1 MIVKSSFSNTK
12 YVSYFL
18 VVLGLFFSSAFVTLF
33 IKTNISIKV
42 SGVVRP
48 RQEKSEV
55 RIAVSGVLDSIGV
68 NEYDRITK
76 GVFIALIRDD
86 SYLQKKADY
95 VSQIKFHQEVM
106 LDITKMR
113 DHLSLLPEQIKTPNY
128 RQQFVRFLYQLDELN
143 ATIKKTSKELDD
155 SRVLFRDK
163 VISSKELFDK
173 EIEYE
178 RLVASL
184 EAFKKSQIATW
195 QGDYLQH
202 KLDKEKLQV
211 QLNQLSIE
219 RNRFYVYAP
228 ISGVVQNI
236 QSHYPGTYIAA
247 GETLCT
253 ISPETTLIG
262 ECFVNTRDV
271 GLLKIGQQTQFQID
285 AFDYNYFGILTGKI
299 ISIDNDFTIVD
310 NKPVFKVRCSFDT
323 TQLHLK
329 NGYKGELKKGLSF
342 QARFIV
348 AERTLWQL
356 LFDKIDDWLNP
367 TAPIPQQ
374 LTQRHE

>member
-1 MIVKSSFSNTK
+1 MIHYKSNIAVYLTVISFIILLF
-12 YVSYFL
+12 VSLFL
-18 VVLGLFFSSAFVTLF
+18 IDINITIVSSGL
-33 IKTNISIKV
+33 
-42 SGVVRP
+42 VRP

-55 RIAVSGVLDSIGV
+55 RIVVGGILDSVGV
-68 NEYDRITK
+68 NEYDSIQK
-76 GVFIALIRDD
+76 GAFIALIRDD

-106 LDITKMR
+106 SDVTRMR
-113 DHLSLLPEQIKTPNY
+113 DYLSLLPEEIKTPNY
-128 RQQFVRFLYQLDELN
+128 RQQFIRFLYQLDELN
-143 ATIKKTSKELDD
+143 ASIKKTHKELEDNK
-155 SRVLFRDK
+155 LLYRDR

-178 RLVASL
+178 RLVAGL
-184 EAFKKSQIATW
+184 EAFKKNQFAVW
-195 QGDYLQH
+195 QGDYVQH
-202 KLDKEKLQV
+202 KLDKEKLQAQMN
-211 QLNQLSIE
+211 QLNLE
-219 RNRFYVYAP
+219 RNRFYVYSP

-236 QSHYPGTYIAA
+236 QSRYPGTYIAA

-271 GLLKIGQQTQFQID
+271 GLLKIGQQTKFQID
-285 AFDYNYFGILTGKI
+285 AFDYNFFGILTGKI
-299 ISIDNDFTIVD
+299 ISIDNDFTIVE

-367 TAPIPQQ
+367 TAPMPQQ